1 MQSPLNIWNTA
12 GYGGIDSSV
21 FQTVAFYMSKGY
33 MPYKD
38 VFDHKGP
45 LIYIYNWIGMQIS
58 YGRGIWLL
66 EYVSLFITFFILYK
80 IARLTS
86 PPFLSA
92 LTLFI
97 SGSGLFGY
105 FQGGN
110 LTEEYALPFLSVGV
124 LIFTDFFLNNKI
136 SKIRLILSGFCFG
149 AVCLLRIN
157 MISVWVAFPIA
168 VLIKCIHEK
177 NIVQIRK
184 LSFYFGLGTLTII
197 IPILSW
203 LICNG
208 AFAEFISDYL
218 IFNILYVR
226 APSTGIINKIN
237 VVNFFLNNTLVL
249 ITGISV
255 IYLGIC
261 K

>member
-1 MQSPLNIWNTA
+1 MRYRYLHISNILILVYIALLSFIIIMQSPLNIWNTA

-86 PPFLSA
+86 PPFISA

-136 SKIRLILSGFCFG
+136 SKIRLILS
-149 AVCLLRIN
+149 
-157 MISVWVAFPIA
+157 
-168 VLIKCIHEK
+168 
-177 NIVQIRK
+177 
-184 LSFYFGLGTLTII
+184 
-197 IPILSW
+197 
-203 LICNG
+203 
-208 AFAEFISDYL
+208 
-218 IFNILYVR
+218 
-226 APSTGIINKIN
+226 
-237 VVNFFLNNTLVL
+237 
-249 ITGISV
+249 
-255 IYLGIC
+255 
-261 K
+261 